1 MVIIE
6 NRIKDLHLVDKD
18 CNSKPSPTKFDKMSP
33 ASTATTDNFPSE
45 EIIGKR
51 NSTQRDAV
59 DDGDQNGTK
68 RQKVTNEHNP
78 VELD

>member
-1 MVIIE
+1 MVIE
-6 NRIKDLHLVDKD
+6 QNRIKELKLISSN
-18 CNSKPSPTKFDKMSP
+18 CSPSKFEKMSP

-51 NSTQRDAV
+51 KSNQRDVIEEMDSSAP
-59 DDGDQNGTK
+59 K

>member
-1 MVIIE
+1 
-6 NRIKDLHLVDKD
+6 
-18 CNSKPSPTKFDKMSP
+18 MSP

-51 NSTQRDAV
+51 NSTQRDAA
-59 DDGDQNGTK
+59 DDVDQNGTK

>member
-1 MVIIE
+1 
-6 NRIKDLHLVDKD
+6 
-18 CNSKPSPTKFDKMSP
+18 MSP

-51 NSTQRDAV
+51 KSNQRDVIEEMDSSAP
-59 DDGDQNGTK
+59 K